1 MPSLND
7 PDNVAGRKGDNIPR
21 GIALIVTGL
30 MIVPSIDAIAKHLAG
45 SVSALQITWARFLFQ
60 SMLMGVLVIAL
71 HGSRSLWPSR
81 PFIHLLRGI
90 LLAIATMIFFAS
102 LKYLPLADAIAIFF
116 VQPLIL
122 TLISG
127 WFLGEQV
134 GWPRRIAVC
143 VGFLGALIIIQPGG
157 QNFTP
162 AAVMPLATAVCFA
175 IYMALTRYVAGHDKA
190 ETAQFAAGAGAFIV
204 LSLIITAGVLTD
216 TAALKMISLTVTQWG
231 WLLLL
236 GVIAALC
243 HLLVV
248 KATELAPASVLA
260 PFGYT
265 EFIGSATLGWLFFNE
280 IPSLNTWV
288 GASVIVASGLYVFFR
303 EARAHQANSG
313 PS

>member
-1 MPSLND
+1 
-7 PDNVAGRKGDNIPR
+7 
-21 GIALIVTGL
+21 
-30 MIVPSIDAIAKHLAG
+30 
-45 SVSALQITWARFLFQ
+45 
-60 SMLMGVLVIAL
+60 MLMGVLVIAL

-81 PFIHLLRGI
+81 PLIHLLRGL
-90 LLAIATMIFFAS
+90 LLAVATMIFFAS

-157 QNFTP
+157 ENFTP

-175 IYMALTRYVAGHDKA
+175 TYMALTRYVAGQDTA

-204 LSLIITAGVLTD
+204 LSLIIAAGAITE
-216 TAALKMISLTVTQWG
+216 TAALKLISLTLIQWG

-288 GASVIVASGLYVFFR
+288 GASVIIASGLYVFFR
-303 EARAHQANSG
+303 ETRAHQANNGLS
-313 PS
+313 

>member
-1 MPSLND
+1 
-7 PDNVAGRKGDNIPR
+7 
-21 GIALIVTGL
+21 
-30 MIVPSIDAIAKHLAG
+30 
-45 SVSALQITWARFLFQ
+45 
-60 SMLMGVLVIAL
+60 MLMGVLVIAL

-216 TAALKMISLTVTQWG
+216 TAA
-231 WLLLL
+231 
-236 GVIAALC
+236 ALC